1 MKPVSRTAFYCCGV
15 RMQDAASPN
24 PVCGDTLAARFI
36 DDGGK
41 NFLKDFQGFSRQ
53 NASTVAR
60 HRMIDDLLRAA
71 LRDAPN
77 TRIIIIGAGFD
88 TRPHRL
94 SGGRWVELDEPEVF
108 ALKEA
113 CLPVSSSPNDLVRI
127 PIEFAKQSLAEKLAP
142 YAGKEPCII
151 VLEGVSMYL
160 TEQALQSTARAI
172 REALPN
178 ASLVA
183 DFMSTAFCERYSKK
197 LFNRFQQFGATF
209 HAAKRHPVEVF
220 LAEGFRVLEQQS
232 IVGRAIEAG
241 TFRMPRWIFRY
252 MFRTLREGY
261 SVWVLGVGP
270 HFFKADK
277 SGVLFALARPD

>member
-24 PVCGDTLAARFI
+24 PVCGDTLAARFM
-36 DDGGK
+36 DDDAK
-41 NFLKDFQGFSRQ
+41 NFIRDFQYFTRQ

-88 TRPHRL
+88 TRSHRL
-94 SGGRWVELDEPEVF
+94 SGGRWVELDEPEVL

-113 CLPVSSSPNDLVRI
+113 CLPASSSQNDLVRI
-127 PIEFAKQSLAEKLAP
+127 PIEFAKQPLTDKLAP
-142 YAGKEPCII
+142 YAGREPVIV

-160 TEQALQSTARAI
+160 NEQALQSTARAI

-183 DFMSTAFCERYSKK
+183 DFMSTAFHERYSKK
-197 LFNRFQQFGATF
+197 LFKHFQQFGATF
-209 HAAKRHPVEVF
+209 HAAKRHPVEAF
-220 LAEGFRVLEQQS
+220 LDEGFRILEQQS

-252 MFRTLREGY
+252 MFHTLREGY
-261 SVWVLGVGP
+261 SVWVLDAGSR
-270 HFFKADK
+270 FSQ
-277 SGVLFALARPD
+277 SG